1 MLRSL
6 TVLAVAVALL
16 ATSAVAG
23 AAAPAGFSAPRT
35 VGANL
40 QVTGAVASSAGP
52 GPGAAVAFA
61 DASGGVWAA
70 RVRADGTT
78 GSPLPAASGQ
88 RVARD
93 VQVAVT
99 DRGEVVVVWA
109 AVLDRSG
116 RSAVRYAVAA
126 PGRSFS
132 GARTLTAV
140 GSYSA
145 ATPRIAALR
154 GGTVAVTSATRAPR
168 GRAASC
174 ATRAAP
180 RTARSARPARS
191 AGTASA
197 RRSPRRRAAAR
208 CSPGAA
214 GR

>member
-1 MLRSL
+1 
-6 TVLAVAVALL
+6 
-16 ATSAVAG
+16 
-23 AAAPAGFSAPRT
+23 
-35 VGANL
+35 
-40 QVTGAVASSAGP
+40 
-52 GPGAAVAFA
+52 
-61 DASGGVWAA
+61 VWAA

-109 AVLDRSG
+109 ALLDRSG

-132 GARTLTAV
+132 GARTLAAV

-154 GGTVAVTSATRAPR
+154 GGTVAVIFRDTRPSGSSGVLRYARRAPH
-168 GRAASC
+168 GAFG
-174 ATRAAP
+174 
-180 RTARSARPARS
+180 PARS
-191 AGTASA
+191 LG
-197 RRSPRRRAAAR
+197 RDGVGPQIAAAPGGGAR